1 MEIISREDFVS
12 EKDQIMSK
20 LNELLE
26 KMIQIETVLRTA
38 LEPPSTSSS
47 EERPKKKMR
56 KE

>member
-26 KMIQIETVLRTA
+26 KTIQIETILRTA
-38 LEPPSTSSS
+38 LEPPSTSAS